1 MFLQSCIDWHE
12 LSHLPPAL
20 HSPECALLLLDPVSQ
35 PSPCHSP
42 FLEHGADEGFT
53 SGPSNCPWFL
63 RLNISVHP
71 NESGQFLH
79 KLLKWGAAYHVAKHS
94 SFWGLPWVL
103 LEWDTAATH
112 PSFVTLK
119 CHAGDIIVET
129 SLLSLEL
136 HSNTTTASGGP
147 SFTAKLNS
155 ASHGTLSQNLPWW
168 RPCTTLLPTYFLQ
181 NSFYPVPST
190 EFPQHFISDAYLPG
204 NQFDINWMSIR
215 YRIVVRIVKIILLI
229 HSDFMTKLHF
239 PFYCVIPQKLPKP
252 RSTGF
257 YHTFPSLCF
266 LWK

>member
-53 SGPSNCPWFL
+53 PGPSNCPWFL

-190 EFPQHFISDAYLPG
+190 EFPQHFISDGYLPG
-204 NQFDINWMSIR
+204 DQFDINWMSIR
-215 YRIVVRIVKIILLI
+215 YRIVVRIVKMILLI

-239 PFYCVIPQKLPKP
+239 PFYRVIPQKLPKP